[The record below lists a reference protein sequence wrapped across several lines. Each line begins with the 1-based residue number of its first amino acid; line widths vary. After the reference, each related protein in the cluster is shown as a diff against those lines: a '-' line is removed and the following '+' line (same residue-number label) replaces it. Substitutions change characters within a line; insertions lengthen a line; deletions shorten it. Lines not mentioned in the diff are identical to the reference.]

1 MSKWSKSFGVPRTLP
16 KKANIN
22 SFLKL
27 TITSQLKPAEK
38 VTKIFQIFNERN
50 GKLVEYL
57 TDILLK
63 NLIAAVNTLA
73 SVAMSIKDI
82 TPDCLAHAL
91 RELVD
96 HTEEF
101 AVLAAKTP
109 DTLVNLKRCIGL
121 SRQLEHLRDSIL
133 K

>member
-1 MSKWSKSFGVPRTLP
+1 MFSKKVNF
-16 KKANIN
+16 N

-63 NLIAAVNTLA
+63 NLVSAINTLA
-73 SVAMSIKDI
+73 SVAMSIKDV
-82 TPDCLAHAL
+82 TPDCLANAL
-91 RELVD
+91 RELTE

-101 AVLAAKTP
+101 AALTAKTS
-109 DTLVNLKRCIGL
+109 DSLVNLKRFIGL
-121 SRQLEHLRDSIL
+121 SRQLEHLRDSIF